1 MADDR
6 PKAGEADP
14 ETRRKRL
21 REILDTPTKGTGV
34 APKSMKEAVD
44 AGVKEADTSDV
55 LPNGKK
61 RRANMPAKPKRDL
74 VKRYGPK
81 GQTEDEITGQ

>member
-1 MADDR
+1 MPTPSR
-6 PKAGEADP
+6 PKVGDADP

-44 AGVKEADTSDV
+44 AGVKEADT
-55 LPNGKK
+55 LPSGKK
-61 RRANMPAKPKRDL
+61 RRANQPVKPKRDL